1 MANESRV
8 PLLERDQVPPELSQ
22 RGAVPNMFK
31 TVANVPGLALGF
43 AALLKPLLS
52 DGALPGWYKE
62 LIATRMSVLCGSEY
76 ATSGHAISAK
86 QKGASDAQIAAVKS
100 DFESGPFSD
109 HEKLGFR
116 CADRLH
122 RSGREL
128 DDEFYAK
135 LKNVFTDQQL
145 VELVAT
151 ASVFEFFPR
160 FVDGLRI
167 PLTPAPAPAG
177 KV

>member
-8 PLLERDQVPPELSQ
+8 PLLERDQVPPELGSLYDTLLSQ

-86 QKGASDAQIAAVKS
+86 KRAQAM
-100 DFESGPFSD
+100 
-109 HEKLGFR
+109 R
-116 CADRLH
+116 
-122 RSGREL
+122 RS
-128 DDEFYAK
+128 
-135 LKNVFTDQQL
+135 
-145 VELVAT
+145 
-151 ASVFEFFPR
+151 PR
-160 FVDGLRI
+160 
-167 PLTPAPAPAG
+167 
-177 KV
+177 